1 MENKWKNQS
10 FYNSLKNA
18 LNGIK
23 YVLSDGRNVRI
34 QICFA
39 IVAIVLGF
47 VLKISLIEF
56 LILILTI
63 FFVLVSEFINTALE
77 NLADLYTTEYNEKV
91 KNIKDIAAGTVTLA
105 AVASIIVGIII
116 FLPKILNFI

>member
-39 IVAIVLGF
+39 IVASVLGF

>member
-23 YVLSDGRNVRI
+23 NVFSDGRNIRI

-39 IVAIVLGF
+39 IVAIVLGV

-91 KNIKDIAAGTVTLA
+91 KNIKDIAAGTVTLS